1 MAKDIKA
8 FLTKDR
14 KKKEYRSVSERIK
27 DYKDVAVSREHK
39 HSEDQASRCMDCG
52 TPFCHW
58 ACPLG
63 NYVPEWNDYVMRG
76 KFKEALRLLMITH
89 NMPEITGRVCPAL
102 CEASCVLGINDSP
115 VTICENELAVIEYGF
130 EKGLVRPRKPK
141 ARTGKNVAVI
151 GSGPAGLAVADQLNQ
166 AGHNVTVYERDDKPG
181 GLLRYGIPDFKLEK
195 KIIDRRINIFKKE
208 GVTFVNNVNVG
219 TDISVTELKD
229 KFDAVCLAI
238 GSRVPRDLSVS
249 GRELNGVYFA
259 LDYLIANNR
268 WVSDMTSA
276 KIDAKDKRVVV
287 IGGGDTGSD
296 CVGTA
301 NRHGAKEVTQI
312 EVLPKPSETRTAK
325 EPWPVYPKLL
335 KTTTSHEEGCKRD
348 WSVLTKRFIGKNG
361 KLESI
366 DCVKVEFIYDPKT
379 NRDVM
384 KEIPGSEF
392 SIPVDI
398 ALLAVGFVHPEHSGL
413 VGDLKLKLDARG
425 NVATGDDYMTSADG
439 IFAAGDAR
447 RGQSL
452 VVWALAEG
460 RKAAYH
466 IDKYLM
472 GKSALPVI

>member
-1 MAKDIKA
+1 
-8 FLTKDR
+8 
-14 KKKEYRSVSERIK
+14 
-27 DYKDVAVSREHK
+27 
-39 HSEDQASRCMDCG
+39 
-52 TPFCHW
+52 
-58 ACPLG
+58 
-63 NYVPEWNDYVMRG
+63 
-76 KFKEALRLLMITH
+76 
-89 NMPEITGRVCPAL
+89 
-102 CEASCVLGINDSP
+102 
-115 VTICENELAVIEYGF
+115 
-130 EKGLVRPRKPK
+130 
-141 ARTGKNVAVI
+141 
-151 GSGPAGLAVADQLNQ
+151 
-166 AGHNVTVYERDDKPG
+166 
-181 GLLRYGIPDFKLEK
+181 
-195 KIIDRRINIFKKE
+195 
-208 GVTFVNNVNVG
+208 
-219 TDISVTELKD
+219 
-229 KFDAVCLAI
+229 
-238 GSRVPRDLSVS
+238 
-249 GRELNGVYFA
+249 
-259 LDYLIANNR
+259 
-268 WVSDMTSA
+268 MTSA

-384 KEIPGSEF
+384 KEIPGSGF